1 MTQSPTQSPNQ
12 NSTQAPVLALTTG
25 EPAGIGPEL
34 AAMLAGRANTG
45 HRVVAIGDP
54 ELLAQRAALLDDF
67 QLSPL
72 EIVELGLDDEVPQAR
87 PGRLPVWAVTL
98 AEPSRPGVLN
108 IANADY
114 VLKTLDLAVKA
125 CQSGAAQG
133 MVTAPLHKGVIR
145 DAGHHDFTG
154 HTEYLRDACGV
165 DEVVMLLA
173 TDQAL
178 HASAQGW
185 QGSAALRVALVTTHL
200 PLRDVADAIVASRL
214 EQIIELLA
222 ADLTRRF
229 GLKAPRIAV
238 CGLNPHAGED
248 GHLGTEE
255 RDIIAPTLQRLRQR
269 GYILDGPLPA
279 DTLFT
284 PPHLAGVDAVLAMY
298 HDQGL
303 AVLKYAGFGRAANI
317 TLGLPLVRTSV
328 DHGTALNI
336 AGTGTADPASLRVA
350 VNLAADMA
358 AREQRTPE

>member
-1 MTQSPTQSPNQ
+1 MTASPI
-12 NSTQAPVLALTTG
+12 LALTTG

-34 AAMLAGRANTG
+34 AAMLVGRA
-45 HRVVAIGDP
+45 HLKQRVVAIGDP
-54 ELLAQRAALLDDF
+54 ELLAQRAALLDEF
-67 QLSPL
+67 ALSPL
-72 EIVELGLDDEVPQAR
+72 EIIELGPDDEVPPAK
-87 PGRLPVWAVTL
+87 PGCLPVWPVAL
-98 AEPSRPGVLN
+98 SAPSSPGVLN
-108 IANADY
+108 TANSNY
-114 VLKTLDLAVKA
+114 VLKTLDLAVSA
-125 CQSGAAQG
+125 CQRGAAQA

-145 DAGHHDFTG
+145 DAGQHDFTG
-154 HTEYLRDACGV
+154 HTEYLRDACGA

-178 HASAQGW
+178 HARIPGW
-185 QGSAALRVALVTTHL
+185 QGSHALRVALVTTHL
-200 PLRDVADAIVASRL
+200 PLRNVADAITSTRL

-222 ADLTRRF
+222 ADLTRWF
-229 GLKAPRIAV
+229 GLKKPRIAV

-269 GYILDGPLPA
+269 GYCLDGPLPA

-284 PPHLAGVDAVLAMY
+284 PPHLADVDAVLAMY

-336 AGTGTADPASLRVA
+336 AGTGAADPASLQVA

-358 AREQRTPE
+358 TRGRLT